1 MTRRATVL
9 LGGTLIGAV
18 LVVVLVI
25 ALLGR
30 GTGEGDPVRP
40 VAASTPST
48 PAPSP
53 VATDDSCAA
62 QLTVTGTW
70 PGGFGAELVVTTAT
84 TAPDWRLSWT
94 LSDGSTVTEAW
105 GATLVS
111 GGVDGVPVQVT
122 APDWATDLSAGQS
135 ATVGFNGERTG
146 DATPTLVGATLN
158 GAACGGQLPTA
169 DPTTAPSSATGFY
182 VDPDTVAGQAAQAAS
197 GADRAVFERIADTP
211 QAHWVLDPD
220 PTAAAQDV
228 AAYTGAAVAAGKTGV
243 LVIYA
248 IPGRDCGAH
257 SAGGSTEDGY
267 RSWIAAVADAIT
279 GAPWVVLEPDALA
292 QVGDCD
298 GQGDRVGM
306 LRDAAAQLDAA
317 GARVY
322 LDAGHARWLSADE
335 AAARITEVGTEHLT
349 GFALNVSN
357 HVGTEESVRYG
368 EAVSQATGDLGYVI
382 DTSRNGSGSDSDE
395 WCNVRGRSLG
405 EDPRLIDD
413 DTALDAVLWIKHPG
427 ESDGTCNG
435 GPEAGQWWPEIA
447 RELVGG
453 AGAE

>member
-9 LGGTLIGAV
+9 LGGSLIGAV

-30 GTGEGDPVRP
+30 GSADDDPVPPVVAATASTGPTPTAAP
-40 VAASTPST
+40 VA
-48 PAPSP
+48 
-53 VATDDSCAA
+53 DDAGCAA
-62 QLTVTGTW
+62 LLTVTGTW
-70 PGGFGAELVVTTAT
+70 PGGFGGELVVTAATA
-84 TAPDWRLSWT
+84 APDWRLSWT
-94 LSDGSTVTEAW
+94 LSDGATVTEAW

-111 GGVDGVPVQVT
+111 GGADGVPVQVN
-122 APDWATDLSAGQS
+122 APDWARDLSAGQS
-135 ATVGFNGERTG
+135 ATVGFNGERVG
-146 DATPTLVGATLN
+146 DATPTLVGATMN
-158 GAACGGQLPTA
+158 GAPCGAQVPA
-169 DPTTAPSSATGFY
+169 AAPSTTTGLY
-182 VDPDTVAGQAAQAAS
+182 LEPDTQAAQAAQGAS
-197 GADRAVFERIADTP
+197 GADRAAFERIAGTP

-220 PTAAAQDV
+220 PAAAAQDV
-228 AAYTGAAVAAGKTGV
+228 ADYTDAAAAAGQTGV
-243 LVIYA
+243 LVVYA

-267 RSWIAAVADAIT
+267 RSWIAAVAGAIT
-279 GAPWVVLEPDALA
+279 GTPWVVLEPDALA
-292 QVGDCD
+292 QLGDCD

-306 LRDAAAQLDAA
+306 LRDAAAQLDAV

-322 LDAGHARWLSADE
+322 LDIGHARWLPAGT
-335 AAARITEVGTEHLT
+335 AAERIAQVGTDHLT

-357 HVGTEESVRYG
+357 YVSTEESMRYG

-382 DTSRNGSGSDSDE
+382 DTSRNGSGNDSDQ

-453 AGAE
+453 TGAE